1 MIFSRLMIREDNH
14 IVSPSPVTKGKASR
28 ASRSGPVTAA
38 NSSPNTPHVAEGW
51 ETLPT
56 VSKVPSIGG
65 GNSRKRA
72 MASGSSSSPPMAQ
85 WVGQR
90 PQKISRTRRA
100 NLVSPVSN
108 LEEMQISPE
117 ASSPTDFAA
126 RINSRGMNGSLLLRG
141 ISNATQQLKSKRESV
156 STPDASFSE
165 NEEAGNKLKERV
177 TGIVEVEEK
186 AVYAVLNA
194 GPSVFLTKN
203 EKSHIKE
210 ESSDGVQRQ
219 GRGGRGSPF
228 AGISPMREKLE
239 NNKVATKP
247 LRSTRPGSD
256 KSGRCSIS
264 STHLSAP

>member
-1 MIFSRLMIREDNH
+1 MVREDNH

-28 ASRSGPVTAA
+28 ASRSGPVTAV
-38 NSSPNTPHVAEGW
+38 NSSPNIPHVAEGW
-51 ETLPT
+51 ETLST
-56 VSKVPSIGG
+56 VNKVPSIGG
-65 GNSRKRA
+65 GNGRKRA
-72 MASGSSSSPPMAQ
+72 MPSGSSSSPPMAQ

-117 ASSPTDFAA
+117 ASSPSDFSA
-126 RINSRGMNGSLLLRG
+126 RISSSGMNGSLFLKG
-141 ISNATQQLKSKRESV
+141 ISNGTQKLKSKRESV

-165 NEEAGNKLKERV
+165 NEEAGNSLKERV
-177 TGIVEVEEK
+177 TGIVKVEEK
-186 AVYAVLNA
+186 AVSAFLNA
-194 GPSVFLTKN
+194 GPSLFLTKK

-219 GRGGRGSPF
+219 GRNGRGSPF
-228 AGISPMREKLE
+228 ASISPVREKLE
-239 NNKVATKP
+239 NDKVATNP

-256 KSGRCSIS
+256 KSGRYSIS
-264 STHLSAP
+264 SAHPSPP